1 MLLPKGNTVL
11 MAYLCESTAS

>member
-11 MAYLCESTAS
+11 IAHLCESTAS